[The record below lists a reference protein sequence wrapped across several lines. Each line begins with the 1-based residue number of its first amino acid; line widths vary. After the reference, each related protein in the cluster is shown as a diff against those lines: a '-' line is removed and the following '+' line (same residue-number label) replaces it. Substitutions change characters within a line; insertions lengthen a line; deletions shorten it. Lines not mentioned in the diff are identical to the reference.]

1 MMKHLLLTGATGL
14 VGQYLLRDFL
24 MEGLPLAVLIRSKGK
39 RSAQERLEQILGH
52 WEDELGRRLPR
63 PVCLEGDIA
72 SPGLGL
78 SHTERRWAGQHVGQL
93 LHNAASLNFT
103 GKDHAKEPWLSN
115 KTGTAHV
122 LEFCRE
128 QRLRE
133 LHYMST
139 AYVCGRRVG
148 IIRETEL
155 DGGQEFRNDY
165 EQSKLE
171 AEKLVRSANFLD
183 RLTVYRPAIIV
194 GDSRTGFTTTYH
206 AFYSYVYF
214 VWLYVRDA
222 VRDAAGRVHA
232 PVRLNLTGNEQ
243 RNLVPVDWISSAVS
257 HLVLHPRY
265 HGSTYHLTPT
275 HPVTARELEGAM
287 SDYFNYHGPTFVGHE
302 ALGRMNDLEHQFYT
316 FVNQYQPY
324 WAQEPRF
331 DCSHTLTALP
341 DLPCPRVDSACLLR
355 MIDFAVQDDWGKRR
369 KRNLLT
375 RPTRAA
381 IPV

>member
-1 MMKHLLLTGATGL
+1 MSKHLLLTGATGL

-24 MEGLPLAVLIRSKGK
+24 LEGTPLAVLIRSKGK
-39 RSAQERLEQILGH
+39 RSAHERLEQILGH

-63 PVCLEGDIA
+63 PVCLEGDIS

-78 SHTERRWAGQHVGQL
+78 RHAERRWAAQHVGPV

-115 KTGTAHV
+115 FSGTANV
-122 LEFCRE
+122 LDFCRE
-128 QRLRE
+128 LRLRE

-139 AYVCGRRVG
+139 AYVSGRRPG
-148 IIRETEL
+148 IARETEL
-155 DGGQEFRNDY
+155 DCGQEFRNDY

-171 AEKLVRSANFLD
+171 AEKLVRAAGFLD

-194 GDSRTGFTTTYH
+194 GDSRTGYTTTYH

-214 VWLYVRDA
+214 VWLYVRDTP
-222 VRDAAGRVHA
+222 RDTSGLVHA

-243 RNLVPVDWISSAVS
+243 RNLVPVDWVAAATS
-257 HLVLHPRY
+257 HLVLHPRH
-265 HGSTYHLTPT
+265 HGATYHLTPT
-275 HPVTARELEGAM
+275 QPVTARDLEGAM
-287 SDYFNYHGPTFVGHE
+287 AHYFQLHGPTFVGHE
-302 ALGRMNDLEHQFYT
+302 HLGKLNDLEHQFYS

-331 DCSHTLTALP
+331 DCSNTLAALP
-341 DLPCPRVDSACLLR
+341 DLPCPAVDAACLTRL
-355 MIDFAVQDDWGKRR
+355 IDYAVQDDWGKRR
-369 KRNLLT
+369 KRTLQT
-375 RPTRAA
+375 RPIRTA

>member
-1 MMKHLLLTGATGL
+1 
-14 VGQYLLRDFL
+14 
-24 MEGLPLAVLIRSKGK
+24 
-39 RSAQERLEQILGH
+39 
-52 WEDELGRRLPR
+52 
-63 PVCLEGDIA
+63 VCLEGDIS

-78 SHTERRWAGQHVGQL
+78 SSTERRWAAQHVGPV

-128 QRLRE
+128 ARLRE

-139 AYVCGRRVG
+139 AYVSGRRPGV
-148 IIRETEL
+148 IRESEL
-155 DGGQEFRNDY
+155 DCGQEFRNDY
-165 EQSKLE
+165 EQSKME
-171 AEKLVRSANFLD
+171 AEKLVRAASFLD

-194 GDSRTGFTTTYH
+194 GDSRTGYTTTYH

-222 VRDAAGRVHA
+222 ARDSAGRAHA
-232 PVRLNLTGNEQ
+232 PVRLNLTGNEH
-243 RNLVPVDWISSAVS
+243 RNLVPVDWIAAAAS
-257 HLVLHPRY
+257 HIVHHPRL
-265 HGSTYHLTPT
+265 HCRTYHLTPT
-275 HPVTARELEGAM
+275 QPVTARELEGVLAQ
-287 SDYFNYHGPTFVGHE
+287 YFQFHGPTFVGQE
-302 ALGRMNDLEHQFYT
+302 SLGKLNDLEHQFYT

-331 DCSHTLTALP
+331 DCGNTLAALP
-341 DLPCPRVDSACLLR
+341 DLPCPAVDVACLTRL
-355 MIDFAVQDDWGKRR
+355 IDYAVQDDWGKRR
-369 KRNLLT
+369 KRTLQ
-375 RPTRAA
+375 TRAIRTA